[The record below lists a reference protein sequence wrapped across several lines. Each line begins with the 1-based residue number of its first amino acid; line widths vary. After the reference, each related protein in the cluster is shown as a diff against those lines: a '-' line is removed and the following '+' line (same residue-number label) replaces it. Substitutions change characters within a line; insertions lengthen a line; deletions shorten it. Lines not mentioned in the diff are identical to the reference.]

1 MLNLCGDDAL
11 NQCFFPE
18 EGKAIDRGRVSRSR
32 SHSSAT
38 ITSTIAAVFGGLVL
52 VTLPDYVAT
61 LMRSKI
67 GVSAWCDLLLREILR
82 EEK

>member
-11 NQCFFPE
+11 NQCFFLKE
-18 EGKAIDRGRVSRSR
+18 AKAIDRGRVSRPR

-38 ITSTIAAVFGGLVL
+38 ITSTIVVVFGGLVL
-52 VTLPDYVAT
+52 VTLLDYVAA

-67 GVSAWCDLLLREILR
+67 GVLAWCDLLLREILR
-82 EEK
+82 EAK

>member
-1 MLNLCGDDAL
+1 MLNLCWDDAL
-11 NQCFFPE
+11 NQCFFLE
-18 EGKAIDRGRVSRSR
+18 EAKAIDRGRVSRPQ

-52 VTLPDYVAT
+52 VTLPNYVAT